1 MRMDIV
7 RLHERTL
14 DEAARLVDLVR
25 PDQMGLPTPC
35 SDWDVRALLA
45 HLVGGNDRY
54 AALATGEPMG
64 RGPARGEP
72 LGRGPVAADLLGDD
86 SAGAYRR
93 SAVAV
98 KAVWRD
104 PVLLDQP
111 FEIPFGVMPGR
122 AAVSL
127 HLVETVVHAWDLA
140 KATGQHPVFD
150 PDVVQAAAH
159 VAQSSLRSE
168 RPPGT
173 PFAAP
178 VPVADDLPAIDH
190 LAAFLGRTP

>member
-7 RLHERTL
+7 RLHERAL
-14 DEAARLVDLVR
+14 DETARLVGGVR
-25 PDQMGLPTPC
+25 LDQMDLPTPC
-35 SDWDVRALLA
+35 SDWDMRALLA

-86 SAGAYRR
+86 PAGAYRR

-98 KAVWRD
+98 EAAWRD
-104 PVLLDQP
+104 PTLLDQP
-111 FEIPFGVMPGR
+111 FELPFGVMPGR

-127 HLVETVVHAWDLA
+127 HLVETVAHAWDLA
-140 KATGQHPVFD
+140 KATGQHPAFD
-150 PDVVQAAAH
+150 PDVVQTAAH
-159 VAQSSLRSE
+159 FAQSSLPGA